1 MINLQ
6 SIKNKTQMKKVSLLV
21 VLFIIGFNLSSC
33 SSDDDNNEKRS
44 KEELLIGEWKKN
56 GIGVIC
62 ASGSESF
69 EAYSGCK
76 ENGSI
81 TFNADGTYNDI
92 PYIQYMGDCIIDG
105 ESNGTWE
112 FIDDELYIRNSEET
126 TALKASLF
134 EISESSLKLGADSN
148 PCDGEDTPSIEYID
162 FSKI

>member
-1 MINLQ
+1 
-6 SIKNKTQMKKVSLLV
+6 
-21 VLFIIGFNLSSC
+21 
-33 SSDDDNNEKRS
+33 
-44 KEELLIGEWKKN
+44 
-56 GIGVIC
+56 
-62 ASGSESF
+62 
-69 EAYSGCK
+69 
-76 ENGSI
+76 
-81 TFNADGTYNDI
+81 
-92 PYIQYMGDCIIDG
+92 MGDCIIDG